1 MTSSWE
7 QAGRE
12 AACTGEAVTF
22 TCTAQETYSI
32 EWKFRGQR
40 TAWVPE
46 DIDDEFAIDKVRSD
60 YTGVLTSVEPNGI
73 NFNMIADLLTVAIL
87 PYNGSNIECTATTS
101 ASLVF
106 LMAGI

>member
-12 AACTGEAVTF
+12 AACPGETVSF
-22 TCTAQETYSI
+22 TCTAQETAYI

-40 TAWVPE
+40 TTWVPE

-73 NFNMIADLLTVAIL
+73 NFNMVADLLTVANF
-87 PYNGSNIECTATTS
+87 PYNGSNVECTATTS